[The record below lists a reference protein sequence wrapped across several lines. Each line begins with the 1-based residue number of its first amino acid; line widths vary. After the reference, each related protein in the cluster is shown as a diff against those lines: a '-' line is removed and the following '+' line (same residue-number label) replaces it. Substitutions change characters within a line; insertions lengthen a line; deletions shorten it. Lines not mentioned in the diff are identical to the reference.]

1 MNLLEE
7 VLKELKCRG
16 KTEEDVVQ
24 IKFYGGFFD
33 ISWENFKQIAQRIDS
48 DKGFD
53 IQGIISDLVIEY
65 KGEREE
71 EEEE

>member
-7 VLKELKCRG
+7 TLRLLKYHG
-16 KTEEDVVQ
+16 KTEEGVVQ
-24 IKFYGGFFD
+24 VKFYGESFS
-33 ISWENFKQIAQRIDS
+33 ISWKNFKQTAQNITS

>member
-7 VLKELKCRG
+7 TLKLLKCHG
-16 KTEEDVVQ
+16 KTEEDVMKV
-24 IKFYGGFFD
+24 KFYGGFFD
-33 ISWENFKQIAQRIDS
+33 ISWENFKQTARNITS

-71 EEEE
+71 EEE